1 MKKNCFFLGFILALS
16 QLSFSQANTGSV
28 IEVEAKGRITF
39 APDSFVVMYRLY
51 RSSVN
56 LADDIEKQKV
66 AEERVVFEE
75 VVAVSEE
82 EVSESWVDAVQNMEA
97 VEQPPIEAVEPAPP
111 RTREDMEYERKQR
124 QERQRK
130 ERMIQ
135 DSLNAIKNI
144 RFNKF
149 SKQLASI
156 GIYKT
161 KAENEDEVSSAYYN
175 EYRSDEWIQ
184 IVSLKQYRMADSISR
199 IYGKPLRGEV
209 VDIRMKSN
217 DGLKK
222 KAYAKA
228 MENGRKEGEILAA
241 AMNLKLGKVIGV
253 TTESLG
259 IEEILPVMLR
269 KELSRELRR
278 GDNLKPELYQF
289 MQEFDMNQ
297 FIDSKYGKE
306 EVIEWSWTEKVMI
319 RFQTNP

>member
-1 MKKNCFFLGFILALS
+1 MRKHFLMAGFIVLLCQLA
-16 QLSFSQANTGSV
+16 FSQGYSGAV
-28 IEVEAKGRITF
+28 IEVEAKGRIAF
-39 APDSFVVMYRLY
+39 APDSFVVLYRLN

-56 LADDIEKQKV
+56 LEDEIEKQNV
-66 AEERVVFEE
+66 SQERVGDEE
-75 VVAVSEE
+75 VVAVSEY
-82 EVSESWVDAVQNMEA
+82 EVSESSVDVVAMEE
-97 VEQPPIEAVEPAPP
+97 VAPP
-111 RTREDMEYERKQR
+111 QTQEEMDVERKLR
-124 QERQRK
+124 QERQQK
-130 ERMIQ
+130 ERIIQ
-135 DSLNAIKNI
+135 DSLNTIKNI
-144 RFNKF
+144 RFDKL
-149 SKQLASI
+149 SKQIASI

-161 KAENEDEVSSAYYN
+161 KAENQEEVSSAYYN
-175 EYRSDEWIQ
+175 EYRIDEWIQ

-278 GDNLKPELYQF
+278 SDNLKPELYQF

-297 FIDSKYGKE
+297 FIDSKYSKE
-306 EVIEWSWTEKVMI
+306 IIEWSWTEKVMI

>member
-1 MKKNCFFLGFILALS
+1 MRKHFLMAGFIVLLCQLA
-16 QLSFSQANTGSV
+16 FSQGYSGAV
-28 IEVEAKGRITF
+28 IEVEAKGRIAF
-39 APDSFVVMYRLY
+39 APDSFVVLYRLN

-56 LADDIEKQKV
+56 LEDEIEKQNV
-66 AEERVVFEE
+66 SLERVGDEE
-75 VVAVSEE
+75 VVAVSEY
-82 EVSESWVDAVQNMEA
+82 EVSESSVDVVAMEE
-97 VEQPPIEAVEPAPP
+97 VAPP
-111 RTREDMEYERKQR
+111 PTQEEMDVERKLK
-124 QERQRK
+124 QERQQK

-135 DSLNAIKNI
+135 DSLNTIKNI
-144 RFNKF
+144 RFDKL
-149 SKQLASI
+149 SKQIASI
-156 GIYKT
+156 GIYRT
-161 KAENEDEVSSAYYN
+161 KAENQEEVSSAYYN
-175 EYRSDEWIQ
+175 EYRIDEWIQ

-278 GDNLKPELYQF
+278 SDNLKPELYQF

-297 FIDSKYGKE
+297 FIDSKYSKE
-306 EVIEWSWTEKVMI
+306 IIEWSWTEKVMI

>member
-1 MKKNCFFLGFILALS
+1 MKKLNLALGLLIVCS
-16 QLSFSQANTGSV
+16 QLAFSQVNSGSV

-39 APDSFVVMYRLY
+39 APDSFVVMYRLN

-56 LADDIEKQKV
+56 LEDYIEKQKV
-66 AEERVVFEE
+66 SEERVVFEE

-82 EVSESWVDAVQNMEA
+82 EVAGSWVDAVPNMEA

-228 MENGRKEGEILAA
+228 MENGRKEGEILAS

-297 FIDSKYGKE
+297 FIDSKYSKE
-306 EVIEWSWTEKVMI
+306 EIIEWSWTEKVMI
-319 RFQTNP
+319 RFQANP